1 MAQDQSGTRRRIVAG
16 VDGSLPSRAA
26 LGWAVRHAALTG
38 AAVEAIIA
46 WEPPT
51 GHQRFTAPDEDSRT
65 IAAQLLADAIADAG
79 SGPGLVRPSVRKGH
93 PARVLIGAS
102 AQAELLVVGGRTP
115 GGGFVRASLGP
126 VSQRCVQHA
135 HCPVVVIHAD
145 HFPDDMVRTG
155 ELRLRGVARSSVR

>member
-1 MAQDQSGTRRRIVAG
+1 MRHRAISRPTHRAASEGEAVAQDQSGTRRRIVAG

-38 AAVEAIIA
+38 AAVEAIIT

-79 SGPGLVRPSVRKGH
+79 SGPGLVRPNVRKGH
-93 PARVLIGAS
+93 PARVLIARPPRPSCWWSAGAHP
-102 AQAELLVVGGRTP
+102 AEGSSGPRSGR
-115 GGGFVRASLGP
+115 
-126 VSQRCVQHA
+126 
-135 HCPVVVIHAD
+135 
-145 HFPDDMVRTG
+145 
-155 ELRLRGVARSSVR
+155 